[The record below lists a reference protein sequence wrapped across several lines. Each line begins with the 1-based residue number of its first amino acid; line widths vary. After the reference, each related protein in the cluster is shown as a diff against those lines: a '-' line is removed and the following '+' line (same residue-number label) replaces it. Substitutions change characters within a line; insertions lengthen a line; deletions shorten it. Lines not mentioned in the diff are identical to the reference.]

1 MALNCVMLS
10 QQHAPIP
17 LPGPS
22 AGSEETEVAR
32 VPLSAAVE
40 LLLEIPVVPPS
51 GNGTAGGSGGA
62 KKLQSTGWIWLSDQR
77 FVFIKDPAKNSQ
89 LNTLSVPLH
98 SILQTKYEQPI
109 FGGNYLVI
117 DIKPTSGG
125 GLTEGT
131 KLEVRFKN
139 EAIFPFIVL
148 LQKTREK
155 AIYMR
160 RQIADEEVY
169 ENLPTYT
176 TPAESMSTASMRGCP
191 SDNPPEY
198 EN

>member
-1 MALNCVMLS
+1 M
-10 QQHAPIP
+10 I
-17 LPGPS
+17 
-22 AGSEETEVAR
+22 E
-32 VPLSAAVE
+32 
-40 LLLEIPVVPPS
+40 
-51 GNGTAGGSGGA
+51 
-62 KKLQSTGWIWLSDQR
+62 
-77 FVFIKDPAKNSQ
+77 
-89 LNTLSVPLH
+89 
-98 SILQTKYEQPI
+98 
-109 FGGNYLVI
+109 
-117 DIKPTSGG
+117 IKPTSGG

-131 KLEVRFKN
+131 KVEVRFKN
-139 EAIFPFIVL
+139 EAIFPFIGL

-169 ENLPTYT
+169 ENLRMWFTSCCVSNVLTVALSATYT

>member
-77 FVFIKDPAKNSQ
+77 VRISIK
-89 LNTLSVPLH
+89 TT
-98 SILQTKYEQPI
+98 SILD
-109 FGGNYLVI
+109 LSI
-117 DIKPTSGG
+117 DAYHT
-125 GLTEGT
+125 
-131 KLEVRFKN
+131 VRFHKRSGKKLSTQH
-139 EAIFPFIVL
+139 AIRSPPF
-148 LQKTREK
+148 
-155 AIYMR
+155 YSPD
-160 RQIADEEVY
+160 QI
-169 ENLPTYT
+169 
-176 TPAESMSTASMRGCP
+176 
-191 SDNPPEY
+191 
-198 EN
+198 